1 MPYPFDSAPSGLIL
15 ASASPRRSELLQRM
29 GLDFTIC
36 PSGIDED
43 DSGSKGPEIMVIN
56 NAQLKASDVAQ
67 QYPHAMTLGA
77 DTTVVLDR
85 TIFSKPKNLAEAASM
100 LTALSGRWHRVM
112 TAVALFWPQGEFY
125 ESFIISSAVQFKPLN
140 QSLIQAYFQR
150 VNPLD
155 KAGAYGIQAGR
166 EMIIESVKG
175 SVENVMGLPVQMLA
189 EKFASNGFVFDA

>member
-1 MPYPFDSAPSGLIL
+1 MTHSINSTPCGLIL

-29 GLDFTIC
+29 GLRFEIC

-43 DSGSKGPEIMVIN
+43 DSGSKGPELLVMN

-67 QYPHAMTLGA
+67 QHPHAITLGA
-77 DTTVVLDR
+77 DTTVVLDN
-85 TIFSKPKNLAEAASM
+85 TIFSKPQDLAEAASM

-112 TAVALFWPQGEFY
+112 TAVALVWPQGEFY
-125 ESFIISSAVQFKPLN
+125 ESFISYSAVQFKPLN
-140 QSLIQAYFQR
+140 RALIEAYFQR

-155 KAGAYGIQAGR
+155 KAGAYGIQTGR

-175 SVENVMGLPVQMLA
+175 SIENVMGLPVHILA
-189 EKFASNGFVFDA
+189 EKFASNGFVFDS

>member
-1 MPYPFDSAPSGLIL
+1 MAQSIVSAPCGLIL

-29 GLDFTIC
+29 GLGFEIY

-43 DSGSKGPEIMVIN
+43 DSGSKGPELLVMN

-67 QYPHAMTLGA
+67 QHPHAMTLGA
-77 DTTVVLDR
+77 DTTVVLGN
-85 TIFSKPKNLAEAASM
+85 TIFSKPQDLAEAASM

-112 TAVALFWPQGEFY
+112 TAVALVWPQGEFY
-125 ESFIISSAVQFKPLN
+125 ESFINYSAVQFKPLN
-140 QSLIQAYFQR
+140 HTSIEAYFQR

-155 KAGAYGIQAGR
+155 KAGAYGIQTGR

-175 SVENVMGLPVQMLA
+175 SIENVMGLPVHILA
-189 EKFASNGFVFDA
+189 EKFASNGFVFDS